1 MNLAHLHLLLNHLPV
16 IGTIIAVALFFTALI
31 ADSADLKRASLI
43 IFLSIALASIPVYM
57 SGNAAEQAIK
67 DLPGVSEQ
75 SIVQHENAA
84 LLAYVF
90 MEITGAA
97 AWFGLWRF
105 RRTSQFGFAT
115 LTAIFVLSVITCGL
129 MANAS
134 ALGGQIRHPEIISSS
149 GSAMPAFTGLAWLGL
164 DAPAI
169 GRFAV
174 GGEGGSRWVWAT
186 CQTLHFIGLT
196 LLMGVVF
203 LVDLR
208 VLGVMKNIS
217 FAALHRLLPWGM
229 LGFALNLLTGMLYF
243 LGAPEQY
250 TKNPT
255 FYWKIALM
263 LIGGA
268 NAIYFTV
275 FDGPWDLRASDVAT
289 FKLKAIALS
298 GFALWVGVMF
308 CGLMLPFLGNAF

>member
-1 MNLAHLHLLLNHLPV
+1 MNLAHIHLLLNHFPV
-16 IGTIIAVALFFTALI
+16 IGTIIGVVLFVGALI
-31 ADSADLKRASLI
+31 GNSTDLKKASLL
-43 IFLSIALASIPVYM
+43 IFLGIALLSIPVYM
-57 SGNAAEQAIK
+57 SGNAAEQVIK
-67 DLPGVSEQ
+67 NLPGISEQ
-75 SIVQHENAA
+75 LIVQHENAA
-84 LLAYVF
+84 LLAYVL
-90 MEITGAA
+90 MEITGAV

-105 RRTSQFGFAT
+105 RRTSQFGGGT
-115 LTAIFVLSVITCGL
+115 LLTIFLLSLITVGL

-134 ALGGQIRHPEIISSS
+134 NLGGQIRHPEILS
-149 GSAMPAFTGLAWLGL
+149 GSEASAPAASGLSLLSL
-164 DAPAI
+164 DAAAI

-196 LLMGVVF
+196 LLMGIVC

-208 VLGVMKNIS
+208 VLGLMKNVS

-229 LGFALNLLTGMLYF
+229 LGFALNLFTGMLYF

-255 FYWKIALM
+255 FYWKISLM

-275 FDGPWDLRASDVAT
+275 FDGPWDLRASDVAP
-289 FKLKAIALS
+289 FRLKAIALS